1 MTIPRKFSL
10 SVALAGSLLLAA
22 CGGRDVYAD
31 VAEGEANEMV
41 AALLEAGIE
50 ADKAP
55 GEKGTFTVQ
64 VAEGDFAEAVA
75 VLRDNGL
82 PREKY
87 ESLGTVFKKEGFSS
101 SSLSEKAR
109 LTFGLSQELERTVSE
124 YDGVV
129 AARVHLAMPDT
140 DPLTGTANPSSA
152 SVFVKYRPGFD
163 LRSQT
168 AAIKALVTNSIEGLN
183 YDNVSVVMVEAKTAP
198 PRALDSGETAGGALL
213 WFAGGAGALLL
224 AWSGWLA
231 LGRRRRGAG
240 AGGLTRADRYVGG

>member
-1 MTIPRKFSL
+1 MTTRARRFHL
-10 SVALAGSLLLAA
+10 VLAAALALAA

-31 VAEGEANEMV
+31 VAEEEANAMV
-41 AALLEAGIE
+41 AALLEAGID
-50 ADKAP
+50 ADKVA
-55 GEKGTFTVQ
+55 GEKGAFTVQ
-64 VAEGDFAEAVA
+64 VASGDFAEAVG

-101 SSLSEKAR
+101 STLSEKAR
-109 LTFGLSQELERTVSE
+109 LTYGLSQELEHTVST

-168 AAIKALVTNSIEGLN
+168 AAIKALVTNSIEGLT
-183 YDNVSVVMVEAKTAP
+183 YDNVSVVMVEAKSAP
-198 PRALDSGETAGGALL
+198 PRASSGGDVPGGALL

-224 AWSGWLA
+224 TWSAWLA
-231 LGRRRRGAG
+231 LRRRRDARGTGVARADG
-240 AGGLTRADRYVGG
+240 YAGG